1 MYELLKL
8 NLKMVKL
15 SKSSNPLDSFRKKEK
30 EREKQ
35 KNKQNR
41 LKQKLKMF
49 LAESTDCLLR
59 DINNFELEL
68 KKANN
73 EKIKG
78 IIKLKKLVYNAK
90 IMSESESINKVNLD
104 PDVLIEMRDKGLI
117 SDVIVIP
124 IDKSKENNQILKLT
138 LPLKETNN
146 PIYSH
151 QDLVISYNDINLI
164 EDEVFAED
172 YSQEKPDRKTETYF
186 VEGENKSSEIKTNAM
201 INMNCNHL
209 LNNKTEG
216 KLPPL
221 PKEKRPKITLQD
233 SYIKQFLQIQLQMK
247 NQIQLNNHQNSFY
260 SNLSYQSFLS
270 SSNDQINSESDKIKK
285 KKKILDYLNK
295 IENDSEQKTNNK
307 KDFTQKKRVENRFAM
322 DPLDPY
328 PKEKPQKSNDTT
340 RVHILNKNL
349 ADKFLNVETQ
359 NDNSMRDNDK
369 LNEITTIPTVKTTIQ
384 KPAEVYGI
392 RNNILMTDEEKDKL
406 VPHSIRIKQFTSNE
420 KKNNKNHEYDEQ
432 EQFNLFLREIN
443 KN

>member
-1 MYELLKL
+1 M
-8 NLKMVKL
+8 
-15 SKSSNPLDSFRKKEK
+15 
-30 EREKQ
+30 
-35 KNKQNR
+35 
-41 LKQKLKMF
+41 
-49 LAESTDCLLR
+49 
-59 DINNFELEL
+59 
-68 KKANN
+68 
-73 EKIKG
+73 
-78 IIKLKKLVYNAK
+78 
-90 IMSESESINKVNLD
+90 
-104 PDVLIEMRDKGLI
+104 
-117 SDVIVIP
+117 
-124 IDKSKENNQILKLT
+124 
-138 LPLKETNN
+138 
-146 PIYSH
+146 
-151 QDLVISYNDINLI
+151 
-164 EDEVFAED
+164 
-172 YSQEKPDRKTETYF
+172 
-186 VEGENKSSEIKTNAM
+186 
-201 INMNCNHL
+201 
-209 LNNKTEG
+209 
-216 KLPPL
+216 
-221 PKEKRPKITLQD
+221 
-233 SYIKQFLQIQLQMK
+233 
-247 NQIQLNNHQNSFY
+247 
-260 SNLSYQSFLS
+260 
-270 SSNDQINSESDKIKK
+270 
-285 KKKILDYLNK
+285 NK